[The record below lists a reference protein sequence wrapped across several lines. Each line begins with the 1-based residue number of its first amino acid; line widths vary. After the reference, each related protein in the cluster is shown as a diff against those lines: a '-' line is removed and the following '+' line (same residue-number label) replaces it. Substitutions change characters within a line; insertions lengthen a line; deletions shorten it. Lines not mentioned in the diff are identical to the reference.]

1 MISYN
6 SVNYVSNAFNSLYL
20 SGFLRDD
27 IGFKGFTLSDYNDV
41 VSSAS
46 LFMPRTYF
54 NMTEQ
59 QGWATM
65 VNGGTDMF
73 MISG

>member
-6 SVNYVSNAFNSLYL
+6 SVNYVSNSFNSLYL
-20 SGFLRDD
+20 SGLLRED

-41 VSSAS
+41 ISSAS

-54 NMTEQ
+54 NMT
-59 QGWATM
+59 
-65 VNGGTDMF
+65 
-73 MISG
+73 